1 MVKTSVTARSH
12 GSHGGQR
19 FEALLETSSPGRKST
34 IDCLKFSAQKIT
46 WFTHMSSFNLQ
57 QSLEQSLEQM
67 RISDCRLISDFSL
80 HISPFCS
87 VKDIPSHVVFRN
99 SQKSGKLNS
108 TPEIERCFLK
118 LFCICLVVDHSFIAS
133 QASHQTWLEMRPC
146 SLGISPGG
154 TGPQMLGRIF
164 RWLSLPEKHGNW
176 RECPISPRC

>member
-1 MVKTSVTARSH
+1 MLSNYKDASNQPTVVDQERKSVVKTSVTARSH

-34 IDCLKFSAQKIT
+34 TDCLKFSAQKIT

-57 QSLEQSLEQM
+57 QSLEQILEQR
-67 RISDCRLISDFSL
+67 RISDCRLISYFSL

-108 TPEIERCFLK
+108 TPEIEMFLEAF
-118 LFCICLVVDHSFIAS
+118 LHVF
-133 QASHQTWLEMRPC
+133 
-146 SLGISPGG
+146 GG
-154 TGPQMLGRIF
+154 
-164 RWLSLPEKHGNW
+164 
-176 RECPISPRC
+176 